1 MKSMVC
7 TQANPSLISWSRKSS
22 GVSVEHAAK
31 RVKLT
36 QDAYLQIEAGEEHL
50 TLSQLRLL
58 AVLYKRPVAVFFL
71 PQPPQDT
78 KRPKDFRGHKGQL
91 STKTIVSIR
100 RSRRV
105 QQLAKELMPSD
116 VSTQLWQRGSSVQ
129 QNAQRARE
137 WLGLDE
143 KLQTEAASSK
153 DFFATVSDLLAQKET
168 HVLLHSFPTQDAQ
181 AYSFPEVPRIITI
194 STGDSSVEA
203 RLFSLFHELYHVILG
218 ESGLCYTNTVQNS
231 YQHERLCDEFASLV
245 LMPESLTRSLTEQA
259 MSEGMNLEEQLTYLT
274 KKMKASKYALLIRLQ
289 ELDYIDSQQV
299 AQQVA
304 QWRKKKGRASFGR
317 TNRISTVLKENGK
330 LFTSRVIDAY
340 QNNRITTSE
349 ASQMLSVNQTYLD
362 KVGAR
367 VNEG

>member
-7 TQANPSLISWSRKSS
+7 TQANPKLISWSRKSS
-22 GVSVEHAAK
+22 GVSVERAAK

-36 QDAYLQIEAGEEHL
+36 QDAYLQIESGEEHL

-105 QQLAKELMPSD
+105 QQLAKEFMPDD
-116 VSTQLWQRGSSVQ
+116 VNTQLWERGSSVQ
-129 QNAQRARE
+129 QNAQRARK
-137 WLGLDE
+137 WLGLNE
-143 KLQTEAASSK
+143 AMQTEAASSK
-153 DFFATVSDLLAQKET
+153 DFFNEVSDLLAQKET

-181 AYSFPEVPRIITI
+181 AYSFPEIPRIITI

-203 RLFSLFHELYHVILG
+203 RLFSLFHELYHISLG
-218 ESGLCYTNTVQNS
+218 ESGLCYTNTVQNN

-259 MSEGMNLEEQLTYLT
+259 ISEGMNLEEQLTFLT
-274 KKMKASKYALLIRLQ
+274 KKIKASKYALLIRLQ
-289 ELDYIDSQQV
+289 ELNYIDEQQV
-299 AQQVA
+299 SQQVA

-317 TNRISTVLKENGK
+317 TNRIATVLKENGK
-330 LFTSRVIDAY
+330 LFTGCQPPLLANTLSRL
-340 QNNRITTSE
+340 SE
-349 ASQMLSVNQTYLD
+349 A
-362 KVGAR
+362 A
-367 VNEG
+367 

>member
-1 MKSMVC
+1 MKSLVC
-7 TQANPSLISWSRKSS
+7 TQANPQLITWSRKSS
-22 GVSVEHAAK
+22 GVSVERAAK

-36 QDAYLQIEAGEEHL
+36 QDLYLQVEAGKEHL

-71 PQPPQDT
+71 PEPPKDT

-91 STKTIVSIR
+91 SSKALVSIR

-116 VSTQLWQRGSSVQ
+116 IDTRLWRCG
-129 QNAQRARE
+129 ADIREDAKRARE
-137 WLGLDE
+137 WLGLTDDI
-143 KLQTEAASSK
+143 QTEAQTSK
-153 DFFATVSDLLAQKET
+153 DFFATVTDLLAAKET
-168 HVLLHSFPTQDAQ
+168 HVLLHSFPTDDAQ

-203 RLFSLFHELYHVILG
+203 RLFSLFHELYHVRLG
-218 ESGLCYTNTVQNS
+218 ESGLCYTNTVQNH
-231 YQHERLCDEFASLV
+231 YQHERLCDQFAVLV
-245 LMPESLTRSLTEQA
+245 LMPESLTRQLTEQA
-259 MSEGMNLEEQLTYLT
+259 VNEDLDLNEQLTFLS
-274 KKMKASKYALLIRLQ
+274 KKIKASKYALLIRLQ
-289 ELDYIDSQQV
+289 ELGYIDEHQV

-304 QWRKKKGRASFGR
+304 LWRKKKGRTSFGR
-317 TNRISTVLKENGK
+317 TNRISNVLKENGK
-330 LFTSRVIDAY
+330 LFTGRVIDAY
-340 QNNRITTSE
+340 QNNRITTTD
-349 ASQMLSVNQTYLD
+349 AAQMLAINQTYLD